1 MNFQK
6 NVYYNSHFS
15 SFRFKFKNMNKIKRF
30 ELRRCRHFV
39 AKKQK
44 RNHAFRDIH
53 VQKNVID
60 EMQL

>member
-1 MNFQK
+1 
-6 NVYYNSHFS
+6 
-15 SFRFKFKNMNKIKRF
+15 MNKIKRF